1 MSWGIGG
8 IYMYCVYCGKKIPD
22 EAKFCPSCGHS
33 IQVSDNHGIK
43 ENVAQEKTEESLHQ
57 EKSESMNLNKRVEK
71 SDPFQNLKV
80 DEEVYSAVQK
90 KSTIGSLII
99 IAVIVALNVAVFVGY
114 KAYAVMT
121 RNVITLSSFTP
132 AYTVDGSTASLDLSN
147 SYYTL
152 KGSRNQTQAKSI
164 KLSVDDF
171 TFSKT
176 DDLQNGDQVTVKINQ
191 FENKEKNYVVKGSK
205 TFTVKFTEET
215 NGSEKKDTSDQT
227 TEITSHSTSDDYMFE
242 NSSTTLLTD
251 DDLNTLTKK
260 WQARVAINEIYAR
273 HGYSFSN
280 STIADYFRNKNWY
293 VEDSSITTDED
304 ANLNDIEKANL
315 KKLKNYCTEQGW
327 TWDISDPLNT
337 DE

>member
-1 MSWGIGG
+1 MSFLFMSWGIGG
-8 IYMYCVYCGKKIPD
+8 FYMYCVYCGKKIPD
-22 EAKFCPSCGHS
+22 EAKLCPSYGHS
-33 IQVSDNHGIK
+33 IES
-43 ENVAQEKTEESLHQ
+43 NVKQEKKSATLHQ
-57 EKSESMNLNKRVEK
+57 TNHESFDFKTRVE
-71 SDPFQNLKV
+71 DPYKDLKV
-80 DEEVYSAVQK
+80 DEDVYQAVQK
-90 KSTIGSLII
+90 KSIIGSLII
-99 IAVIVALNVAVFVGY
+99 IAVIVALNVAVFGGY

-171 TFSKT
+171 AFSKT
-176 DDLQNGDQVTVKINQ
+176 DNLQNGDQVTVKINQ

-215 NGSEKKDTSDQT
+215 ENSEEKDTSDQE
-227 TEITSHSTSDDYMFE
+227 TEETETTSHSTSDDYMFE
-242 NSSTTLLTD
+242 NSSTTLLTGD
-251 DDLNTLTKK
+251 NLNTLTKK

-280 STIADYFRNKNWY
+280 STIVDYFRNKNWY

-315 KKLKNYCTEQGW
+315 KKLKNYG
-327 TWDISDPLNT
+327 SLPKLV
-337 DE
+337 